1 MTFDK
6 IRRGALA
13 AAAVL
18 ALGTSAS
25 LPAHADTFN
34 ASIWFPESHPLTKF
48 GYVEWAETLSGL
60 TNGKLTP
67 KVFAGTA
74 LLDPASHLSGV
85 RDGIAQVAYHA
96 GTFTPAELP
105 VDNVLA
111 QLAFSYSDY
120 FVAAFALTDMNMSD
134 PEALAQ
140 WKENGI
146 VYGGGYATVPYVLFC
161 TTPVRSLADMAGKRV
176 RMPGSAHSNWAK
188 SVGAVPVNVASSEMY
203 SGLEKGQLDC
213 ASNGVNELR
222 TRSLWEVS
230 KNVTMVE
237 LGAFYSGYMYG
248 FNRDFWIGL
257 SSEERRIIL
266 DTIAVAMVKTGLGYQ
281 ALASDVLEEAPEHG
295 VAILQPDADL
305 AGSVAAFAD
314 NARADAIALGRDQ
327 FKMADAEALIV
338 RFEEKVAK
346 WKALLAGIDV
356 TDEAQLTKL
365 LKTEVYDRIDVD
377 SYGLN

>member
-1 MTFDK
+1 MTFEK
-6 IRRGALA
+6 TRHRALMA
-13 AAAVL
+13 AALL
-18 ALGTSAS
+18 ALGAS
-25 LPAHADTFN
+25 LSAPAHADTFN
-34 ASIWFPESHPLTKF
+34 ASIWFPDSHPLTRF
-48 GYVEWAETLSGL
+48 GYIEWAENLAAL
-60 TNGKLTP
+60 TDGKLKP

-120 FVAAFALTDMNMSD
+120 FVAAFAVTDMNMTD
-134 PEALAQ
+134 AEALAQ

-161 TTPVRSLADMAGKRV
+161 TTPVKSLSDMTGKRV

-213 ASNGVNELR
+213 ASNGANELR
-222 TRSLWEVS
+222 TRSLWEVA

-257 SSEERRIIL
+257 SADDRRVVL

-281 ALASDVLEEAPEHG
+281 ALASDVLKEAPEHG
-295 VAILQPDADL
+295 VTILQPDAEL
-305 AGSVAAFAD
+305 AGSVAAYAGK
-314 NARADAIALGRDQ
+314 ARADAIALGRDQ
-327 FKMADAEALIV
+327 FKMTDPEALIV

-346 WKALLAGIDV
+346 WKGLLAGIDV
-356 TDEAQLTKL
+356 TSEEQLTKL
-365 LKTEVYDRIDVD
+365 LKTELFDRIDAD